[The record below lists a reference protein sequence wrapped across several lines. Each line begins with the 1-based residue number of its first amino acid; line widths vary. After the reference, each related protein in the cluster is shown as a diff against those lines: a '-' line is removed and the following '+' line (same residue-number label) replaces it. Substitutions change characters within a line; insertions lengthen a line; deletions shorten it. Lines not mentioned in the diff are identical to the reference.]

1 MAVLK
6 VKNLM
11 AENIGEIELS
21 DDIFGLDLNESL
33 MHQVYVAQS
42 ANLRSVIA
50 HTKTRGERA
59 GSGRKPWKQKG
70 TGRARVG
77 SVRTPV
83 WRGGGV
89 IFGPTND
96 RNFKKD
102 INKKMSRLATRMAIA
117 SKIKTEELVVLD
129 SYAFESNKTKSAA
142 QFLKKASLKG
152 SFLWAFN
159 KEEKESMRACQN
171 LPKVKLVP
179 VDSLNVL
186 DLLNTRHLIVSKKGA
201 EFLNGFFAKDVLNK
215 EKVTKKSKSKKKI
228 EA

>member
-6 VKNLM
+6 VKNLA
-11 AENIGEIELS
+11 AEDIGEIEFS
-21 DDIFGLDLNESL
+21 DDIFGLDLNDEL

-42 ANLRSVIA
+42 ANLRTVIA

-102 INKKMSRLATRMAIA
+102 INKKMSRLATRMAVA
-117 SKIKTEELVVLD
+117 SKIKTEELVVLEN
-129 SYAFESNKTKSAA
+129 YAFENNKTKPAA
-142 QFLKKASLKG
+142 DFLKKAGLKG
-152 SFLWAFN
+152 SFLWTFN

-171 LPKVKLVP
+171 LSKVKLVP

-186 DLLNTRHLIVSKKGA
+186 DLLNSRHLIVSRKGA
-201 EFLNGFFAKDVLNK
+201 EFLNSFFAKDISSKAKKARK
-215 EKVTKKSKSKKKI
+215 EKIKEKS
-228 EA
+228 E

>member
-6 VKNLM
+6 VKNLQ
-11 AENIGEIELS
+11 AENIGEIEFS
-21 DDIFGLDLNESL
+21 DDIFGLQLNEEL

-42 ANLRSVIA
+42 ANLRSPIA

-102 INKKMSRLATRMAIA
+102 INKKMSRLATRMAVA
-117 SKIKTEELVVLD
+117 SKIQTEELVVLEN
-129 SYAFESNKTKSAA
+129 YAFANNKTKSAA
-142 QFLKKASLKG
+142 EFLKKAGLKG
-152 SFLWAFN
+152 SFLWTFSQ
-159 KEEKESMRACQN
+159 EEKETMRACQN

-179 VDSLNVL
+179 VDSLNIF
-186 DLLNTRHLIVSKKGA
+186 DLLNTRHLIVSRKGA
-201 EFLNGFFAKDVLNK
+201 EFLNSFFAKDVSVKAKKAKK
-215 EKVTKKSKSKKKI
+215 EKKTTV
-228 EA
+228 